1 MILAWFQKLF
11 QREPIQIKETLAP
24 SGYKLS
30 DEIYT
35 VTIDSSKVEFVV
47 VIENAIKSSGGGG
60 GGGTN
65 AINLNLKKTDTNG
78 SGLEGAVFK
87 LYSGSPSGSHDY
99 LYSVQSGNDGT
110 VTISNLPLGYYYLEE
125 VKAPDGYLLDDSVHT
140 FNVDDD
146 SPSDMTITNEKER
159 VLRIWKV
166 DSSDT
171 KKTLGG
177 AQFKI

>member
-1 MILAWFQKLF
+1 MSGAEFEVYDVSNNVVATLTTDDTGMVSKVIPKGTYS
-11 QREPIQIKETLAP
+11 IKETLAP

-125 VKAPDGYLLDDSVHT
+125 VKAPDGIYL
-140 FNVDDD
+140 
-146 SPSDMTITNEKER
+146 TI
-159 VLRIWKV
+159 
-166 DSSDT
+166 
-171 KKTLGG
+171 
-177 AQFKI
+177 QFIHLM